1 MIAGRRPGRIL
12 GGRKQRRNFKPVED
26 TRSEE
31 EKSADSRMD
40 WIIGSFCLVVLI
52 VVILAMSGAFA
63 G

>member
-31 EKSADSRMD
+31 EGR
-40 WIIGSFCLVVLI
+40 F
-52 VVILAMSGAFA
+52 
-63 G
+63 